1 MSGSDDVESGRPRRL
16 ASTSVFQLVV
26 SVHFIIALFLLI
38 LLLIGRSVD
47 VPSPSFITLLL
58 LESII
63 AFIGLCSLSYNS
75 IKLRLMYILLNMLT
89 SIASLSWAC
98 FMFAIPMDHEAYKV
112 VIFILL
118 FFVQLALAGISVF
131 FGHKPLPKFCRR
143 SRTLMTLSSLPTESS
158 VQLALAGISVFF
170 GHKPLPKFCR
180 RSRTLMTLSSL
191 PTESS
196 VQVIKRKGSSR
207 YKRKAV
213 RSKSDELKKVGHA
226 SKASKNLRQKPSSN
240 TTSSNTEKSSTERQ
254 TTKQSLIGDFSSK
267 SSKTTKEIGS
277 NESIFGVVTPKCNSR
292 SVRQRSAS
300 ETAVATAPTIGSKPK
315 GIAYSTQSLFSSV
328 AAGLSKIP
336 TGFSNLMQLGN
347 AAPNTK
353 TSATSDKEESRVSRR
368 TSENSASTTTNENNR
383 IAAGKEQSHFSETSA
398 ITTANC
404 CDTSELPDSVR
415 FNAKSVTKSKSE
427 LDAPSS
433 FYAPAMHP
441 FMRTHAATRRHPCFM
456 AKKFLFLRKQ
466 RRPVHEL
473 RSFSPL
479 ERNIFEARADD
490 LSSKDLNENCR
501 GRLKTRHCPYDR
513 ANQTFPSDQVD

>member
-1 MSGSDDVESGRPRRL
+1 MSLSMSGSDDVESGRPRRL

-118 FFVQLALAGISVF
+118 FF
-131 FGHKPLPKFCRR
+131 
-143 SRTLMTLSSLPTESS
+143 

-383 IAAGKEQSHFSETSA
+383 IAAGKEQSHFSG
-398 ITTANC
+398 
-404 CDTSELPDSVR
+404 
-415 FNAKSVTKSKSE
+415 K
-427 LDAPSS
+427 
-433 FYAPAMHP
+433 
-441 FMRTHAATRRHPCFM
+441 
-456 AKKFLFLRKQ
+456 
-466 RRPVHEL
+466 
-473 RSFSPL
+473 PL
-479 ERNIFEARADD
+479 
-490 LSSKDLNENCR
+490 L
-501 GRLKTRHCPYDR
+501 Y
-513 ANQTFPSDQVD
+513 